1 MADHPLF
8 SLDPLLV
15 WIPSAWL
22 AVLLAHAGVSKL
34 LDRPLFLQHL
44 GAYRV
49 PEYGQAALQHTLP
62 LAELACAALLLSPW
76 RAAGAL
82 MAAVLLC
89 SYAAAMAVHLRAG
102 RQLDCGCGGQPLPL
116 SWALVARNMALLPL
130 AALASLAPNS
140 RAMTLADHA
149 VTAAAVLLG
158 ALLWTAFHQLLRQQ
172 RPNTRIHPH

>member
-1 MADHPLF
+1 MADPALW

-34 LDRPLFLQHL
+34 LDRPLFVQHL
-44 GAYRV
+44 SAYRV
-49 PEYGQAALQHTLP
+49 PEHGQAALQHALP

-76 RAAGAL
+76 RPTGAL
-82 MAAVLLC
+82 MAAVLLGL
-89 SYAAAMAVHLRAG
+89 YAAAMAVHLRAG

-116 SWALVARNMALLPL
+116 SWALVARNMALLPV

-158 ALLWTAFHQLLRQQ
+158 ALLWTAMHQLLRQH
-172 RPNTRIHPH
+172 RPTPRIHPH